1 MLKEENAYLKDII
14 KAVIV
19 ISFYIVASGNIVNIA
34 DSLKIFDIIPRVTF
48 AIFCEASI
56 LLIIIYMYKDDL
68 VPMFKDF
75 KKNIKT
81 YLNKYFKYWL
91 LILLLMLISNTII
104 TQFTTTDT
112 ATNQEII
119 MDTFAIAPIYIL
131 ITTVLIAPL
140 TEELIFRFC
149 INKIVPKPRIIY
161 IIISGLLFGSMHVV
175 LNPIDNF
182 IDLLFIIPYSI
193 PGIVFAYLYD
203 KTKNIFIPASLH
215 FIHNGVLMLLEL
227 IITLI

>member
-1 MLKEENAYLKDII
+1 MLKEENTYLKEII

-48 AIFCEASI
+48 AIFCEVSI

-91 LILLLMLISNTII
+91 LILLLMLISNSII

-119 MDTFAIAPIYIL
+119 MDTFAIAPIYII

-161 IIISGLLFGSMHVV
+161 IILSGVIFGSMHVV
-175 LNPIDNF
+175 LNPVDSF

-203 KTKNIFIPASLH
+203 KTKNIFIPTSLH